1 MLWTHLLKKILLNVS
16 FLADVSYCYLE
27 YKFLKKI
34 GKGAS
39 AKVYKILKRENKKIY
54 ATKMIRIKDWEMSD
68 LESEITLMT
77 LC

>member
-1 MLWTHLLKKILLNVS
+1 V
-16 FLADVSYCYLE
+16 DVSYCYLE

-54 ATKMIRIKDWEMSD
+54 ATKMIRIKD
-68 LESEITLMT
+68 
-77 LC
+77 

>member
-1 MLWTHLLKKILLNVS
+1 MV
-16 FLADVSYCYLE
+16 FLE

-39 AKVYKILKRENKKIY
+39 AKVYKIMKRDNKNIY
-54 ATKMIRIKDWEMSD
+54 AVKMIRTKDWEMSD
-68 LESEITLMT
+68 LESEITLMH